1 MAAKS
6 HKLYHIAAGFGM
18 NLKKIII
25 GMAVLILSQTSLG
38 FAEDETIS
46 EEDIQVIQMLEI
58 LENLD
63 LLEEDLDLLESMSE
77 IGEDDDS

>member
-1 MAAKS
+1 MAAKR
-6 HKLYHIAAGFGM
+6 HNMHAKAAGFCL
-18 NLKKIII
+18 NLKKFIF
-25 GMAVLILSQTSLG
+25 GMAVLILSQTSVG

-46 EEDIQVIQMLEI
+46 EEDIEVIQMLEI

-63 LLEEDLDLLESMSE
+63 LLEEDLDLLENMSE

>member
-6 HKLYHIAAGFGM
+6 HKPHHIAAGFGM
-18 NLKKIII
+18 NLKKFIF
-25 GMAVLILSQTSLG
+25 GMAVLILSQTSPG

-46 EEDIQVIQMLEI
+46 EEDIEVVQMLEI

-63 LLEEDLDLLESMSE
+63 LLEEDLDLLENMSE